1 MAITVLL
8 IDDKEIIRTSV
19 RLLLD
24 SDPEIDIV
32 GEGETFQQTVQ
43 SAMDLKPQVVVMDLH
58 MPDNST
64 LIPQEFK
71 LLLDSLGS
79 RLIAISFWN
88 DEDTQEFAAS
98 LGAVTLL
105 DKMRLSTELL
115 PAIKSATIEKT
126 SASA

>member
-8 IDDKEIIRTSV
+8 IDDKEVIRTSV

-24 SDPEIDIV
+24 SDPEINIV
-32 GEGETFQQTVQ
+32 GEGVNFQQTVQ

-58 MPDNST
+58 MSDDST
-64 LIPQEFK
+64 LNPKEFK
-71 LLLDSLGS
+71 LLLDTLGS

-88 DEDTQEFAAS
+88 DQDTQELAAS

-105 DKMRLSTELL
+105 DKMRLGTELL
-115 PAIKSATIEKT
+115 PAIKSATIEKR
-126 SASA
+126 SARV